1 MFCASVSHAT
11 SPRNIHATTREVT
24 STAWLKLPRDKCLGF
39 DASKTCPIDLRILRR
54 VLKSDSSSLSVN
66 NVPWGRRKGAARLRL
81 WTKRRD
87 FSTKGCLWKTCQLL
101 YTRTRVPERL
111 SGHFKSFR
119 THWPSEQVRLRTSNR
134 RLKKKPAKSRNE
146 EKNGSS

>member
-24 STAWLKLPRDKCLGF
+24 STAWLKIPRDKCLGF

-81 WTKRRD
+81 WQKGETFQLKAVYGKHASYFIQGLEFRRG
-87 FSTKGCLWKTCQLL
+87 S
-101 YTRTRVPERL
+101 V
-111 SGHFKSFR
+111 
-119 THWPSEQVRLRTSNR
+119 VI
-134 RLKKKPAKSRNE
+134 SRAFGLTDHLN
-146 EKNGSS
+146 KYD